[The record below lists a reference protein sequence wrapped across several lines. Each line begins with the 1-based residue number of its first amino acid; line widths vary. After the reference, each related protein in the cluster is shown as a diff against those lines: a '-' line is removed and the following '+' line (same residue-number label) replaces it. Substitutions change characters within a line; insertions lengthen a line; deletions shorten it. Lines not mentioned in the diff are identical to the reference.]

1 VHLYPYLVCIC
12 MPAFQDARY
21 DRLIELNVQEQCV
34 NVLKVPEVQYAF
46 RKDELSMHGWVFDPR
61 NGELVDL
68 ALDFPQILSK
78 IMKIYQL
85 EDPTQAA

>member
-1 VHLYPYLVCIC
+1 